1 MRVTNRSFRFFLCSF
16 LIITLDASVASGA
29 EPNIDACAARKN
41 LLEQI
46 SCYAAKAKA
55 ADDPAP
61 CDQAALEGV
70 RYQCYAIFA
79 EYAASPDVC
88 RRIPATTDEHRALID
103 VCLSDV
109 ALRLHDP
116 DLCEQI
122 VTSGLRDSCYLK
134 LARELSERD
143 FCVKIKDDGLRSS
156 CTGAPVFI
164 K

>member
-1 MRVTNRSFRFFLCSF
+1 MRLTNHSCRFFLCLF
-16 LIITLDASVASGA
+16 INIILGASVVSGA
-29 EPNIDACAARKN
+29 APNIDGCAAHKN
-41 LLEQI
+41 LFEQI
-46 SCYAAKAKA
+46 SCYAAGAKA

-61 CDQAALEGV
+61 CDQAAHEGV

-79 EYAASPDVC
+79 EYSASPDVC

-103 VCLSDV
+103 ACLSDV

-116 DLCEQI
+116 ELCEQI

-143 FCVKIKDDGLRSS
+143 LCVKIKDDGLRSS
-156 CTGAPVFI
+156 CTGEPVII